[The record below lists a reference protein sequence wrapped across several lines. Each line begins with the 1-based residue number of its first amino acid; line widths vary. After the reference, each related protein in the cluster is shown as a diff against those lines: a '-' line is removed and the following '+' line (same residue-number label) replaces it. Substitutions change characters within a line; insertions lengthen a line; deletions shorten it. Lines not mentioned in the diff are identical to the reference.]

1 MTKVNVQQ
9 LTLPVGLR
17 EDATFSNFYSGQN
30 TIVLRLLHNIAGGK
44 GERFLY
50 CWGQRGV
57 GRSHL
62 LQAICNHALS
72 IQRSCFYLPLSSLDV
87 LTAQIFEGLESM
99 QITCIDDVHL
109 IAGIPTWE
117 EALFH
122 FYNRVQLAGN
132 CLIISGRHAPQNL
145 GLHLP
150 DLTSRLNAGLC
161 LQLQNLSDSEKL
173 QVLQGRAKERG
184 MLLSNVVG
192 KYLLTHHSRS
202 LADLFAI
209 LEQLE
214 QATLIAKRRLTV
226 PFVKMVLQTENSQQS
241 L

>member
-9 LTLPVGLR
+9 LTLPVNLR
-17 EDATFSNFYSGQN
+17 EDATLSNFHPGQN
-30 TIVLRLLHNIAGGK
+30 KILLSLLQNIAAGK
-44 GERFLY
+44 GEHFLY
-50 CWGQRGV
+50 YWGQRGV

-62 LQAICNHALS
+62 LQATCHYAHS

-87 LTAQIFEGLESM
+87 LTAQVFEGLENM
-99 QITCIDDVHL
+99 QVICIDDVHL
-109 IAGIPTWE
+109 IAGIPAWE

-122 FYNRVQLAGN
+122 LYNRVQMMGN
-132 CLIISGRHAPQNL
+132 YLVISGQHAPQNL

-150 DLTSRLNAGLC
+150 DFTSRLNAGLC
-161 LQLQNLSDSEKL
+161 LQLQDLIDAEKL

-184 MLLSNVVG
+184 MLLSDTVG
-192 KYLLTHHSRS
+192 KYLLTHHARS

-226 PFVKMVLQTENSQQS
+226 PFVKTVLQTESNCT
-241 L
+241 

>member
-17 EDATFSNFYSGQN
+17 EDATFSNFYPGQN
-30 TIVLRLLHNIAGGK
+30 TILLTFLQNIAAGK

-50 CWGQRGV
+50 YWGQRGV

-62 LQAICNHALS
+62 LQATCHHALS
-72 IQRSCFYLPLSSLDV
+72 SQRSCFYLPLSSRDV
-87 LTAQIFEGLESM
+87 LTAQVFEGLESM
-99 QITCIDDVHL
+99 QVICIDDVHL
-109 IAGIPTWE
+109 IAGIPAWE
-117 EALFH
+117 EVLFH
-122 FYNRVQLAGN
+122 FYNRVQMMGN
-132 CLIISGRHAPQNL
+132 YLIISGQHSPQNL

-161 LQLQNLSDSEKL
+161 LQLQGLNDAEKL
-173 QVLQGRAKERG
+173 EVLQGRAKERG
-184 MLLSNVVG
+184 MLLSDAVG
-192 KYLLTHHSRS
+192 KYLLTHHARS

-226 PFVKMVLQTENSQQS
+226 PFLKTVLQTENS
-241 L
+241 